1 MTQDNLPTP
10 RKQRNMIL
18 AMFFSDSDDDGTH
31 FLSLVDHCGIDLTAC
46 HGDVKQIPSVI
57 AAHYR
62 LARGRYDINRAA
74 HDLLTYPPVA
84 ARIAELEAQKA
95 KDADVNHSIWVFA

>member
-1 MTQDNLPTP
+1 MMQEKLPTP
-10 RKQRNMIL
+10 KEQRNMIL
-18 AMFFSDSDDDGTH
+18 AMFFSEDDDDGTR
-31 FLSLVDHCGIDLTAC
+31 FLALVDHCGIDLTAC

-62 LARGRYDINRAA
+62 LARGRYDIDRAA
-74 HDLLTYPPVA
+74 YDLLTYPPVA

-95 KDADVNHSIWVFA
+95 KDAER